1 MCCGLIQVFW
11 RGEFIIRSSSHICQ
25 GVVGSHP
32 EPEKVII
39 FLHGSGITGFGMEKW
54 LASLVKPYP
63 GTVVGLPSAPMRE
76 YMLEG
81 KRSSVWH
88 QRKVVDIEAV
98 DEDLVGIDEMC
109 EGLHEMV
116 ESMCK
121 QIFLHQLSWNLIE
134 LYFNLI
140 KD

>member
-1 MCCGLIQVFW
+1 MALAGLIREV
-11 RGEFIIRSSSHICQ
+11 RFI
-25 GVVGSHP
+25 GSRVRVWTNPGAVAGHHP
-32 EPEKVII
+32 VPEKVII

-63 GTVVGLPSAPMRE
+63 GTVVVLPSAPMRE

-88 QRKVVDIEAV
+88 QRKEVDIEAV

-116 ESMCK
+116 ENMRT
-121 QIFLHQLSWNLIE
+121 IGAE
-134 LYFNLI
+134 E
-140 KD
+140 